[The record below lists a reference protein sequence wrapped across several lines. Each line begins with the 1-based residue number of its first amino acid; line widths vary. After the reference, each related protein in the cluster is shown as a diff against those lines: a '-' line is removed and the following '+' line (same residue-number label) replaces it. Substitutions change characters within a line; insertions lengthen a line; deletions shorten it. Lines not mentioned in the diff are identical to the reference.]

1 MIKHPDQ
8 HTIVVSGA
16 TGQQGGAVA
25 RHLLERGF
33 HIRALTRDP
42 GQAAARAL
50 ADRGAELVEGNL
62 NDRASLDRALA
73 GAYGAYSV
81 QNFYEAGYENEIR
94 QGKTFAEAAQEARVA
109 HFVYSSVGGAER
121 HTSIP
126 HFESKWQVE
135 EQIRATDLP
144 ATILR
149 PVFFMDNWARFKDT
163 LLGGQL
169 PQPLSPDTSLQQIA
183 VDDIGAFAALAFSNP
198 DEWIGRAVE
207 IAGDEQTM
215 TKLAETFSLVLN
227 REVKY
232 VPVPWKA
239 FEQQAGEEMALMFR
253 WFESD
258 GYEADIK
265 ALREEYPQLTSV
277 ESFLRTQGWSSQ

>member
-16 TGQQGGAVA
+16 TGRQGGAVA

-33 HIRALTRDP
+33 HVRALTRNPD
-42 GQAAARAL
+42 QTAARAL

-62 NDRASLDRALA
+62 GDRLSLDRALA

-94 QGKTFAEAAQEARVA
+94 QGTMFAEAAQKAGVA

-121 HTSIP
+121 HTGIA

-135 EQIRATDLP
+135 EQIRALDLP

-149 PVFFMDNWARFKDT
+149 PVFFMDNWAQFKDT
-163 LLGGQL
+163 LLDGQL

-198 DEWIGRAVE
+198 GEWIGLAVE
-207 IAGDEQTM
+207 IAGDELTM
-215 TKLAETFSLVLN
+215 TKLAETLRRVLS

-232 VPVPWKA
+232 VQVPWEA
-239 FEQQAGEEMALMFR
+239 FEQQAGEEIAMMYR

-265 ALREEYPQLTSV
+265 ALREEYPQLTSL
-277 ESFLRTQGWSSQ
+277 ESFLRAQGWSSR